1 MHSIRFNYL
10 GFGALL
16 IGCAA
21 AAPACSSSDKERPPA
36 GTGGF
41 SNGGVAATGGL
52 PPGSGGAPPAAGG
65 VPPGN
70 GGTPP
75 GNGGTP
81 PGSGGTTV
89 STGGVPV
96 TVGGQSNVSD
106 IKIVGTATQ
115 CTGTTP
121 DIPPGQLATCV
132 IEKCTAAHCVSA
144 ADLAPGTDTT
154 LLPKCPDQSF
164 CTPDDFIATDG
175 KFLLKKCVSLE
186 AAEGRCLSTCIPS
199 VASQIDTLPKDTC
212 ADSERCAP
220 CWNPIDGADTK
231 ACSQGCDTGPPAT
244 KVVFAKCGA
253 DKGICVPKAL
263 VPADFTGSV
272 PQDTCK
278 TDYVCA
284 PTEKAKNFDYNFPA
298 CTPTSLGGI
307 LGQPAPN
314 GQKGGCVP
322 AYIIPADQQSL
333 LLQDGCPAGE
343 ICAPCTNP
351 LSMPTANA
359 PTGACPTK

>member
-1 MHSIRFNYL
+1 MNSIRFKYL

-16 IGCAA
+16 IGCAV
-21 AAPACSSSDKERPPA
+21 AAPACGSTDKERPG
-36 GTGGF
+36 GTGGVF
-41 SNGGVAATGGL
+41 NTGGVPGTGGL
-52 PPGSGGAPPAAGG
+52 PPANGG

-70 GGTPP
+70 GGVPP
-75 GNGGTP
+75 GNGGVP
-81 PGSGGTTV
+81 PGNGGVPPGTGGTTA
-89 STGGVPV
+89 TGGVV
-96 TVGGQSNVSD
+96 TVGGQANVSD
-106 IKIVGTATQ
+106 IKITGTATQ
-115 CTGTTP
+115 CAGTTP
-121 DIPPGQLATCV
+121 DIPPGQLASCA
-132 IEKCTAAHCVSA
+132 IEGCSNAHCVPL

-186 AAEGRCLSTCIPS
+186 NAEGRCLSTCIPS
-199 VASQIDTLPKDTC
+199 VNSQMDTLPKDTC
-212 ADSERCAP
+212 AENERCAP

-231 ACSQGCDTGPPAT
+231 ACSQGCDTGPPAE

-253 DKGICVPKAL
+253 DKGISVPKAI
-263 VPADFTGSV
+263 VPTEFGSNV
-272 PQDTCK
+272 PQADCTK

-284 PTEKAKNFDYNFPA
+284 PIEKAKDFNYNFPV

-307 LGQPAPN
+307 LGMPAPN

-322 AYIIPADQQSL
+322 AYIIPTDQQPL
-333 LLQDGCPAGE
+333 LLQDGCPTGE